1 MHALLAIR
9 NLVLEARVDGA
20 RRAVVER
27 LSLAVR
33 QNESMALVGESG
45 SGKSLTALAIM
56 GLLPEPAVTVAAG
69 SIELGGVDLLAV
81 LPRERRA
88 MTGRDVAMVF
98 QEPMTALN
106 PVVRVGDQIVEMI
119 RAHEPVSRRAA
130 RARVVDLLAMVRMP
144 EPTARLRAYPHQLSG
159 GQRQRVMIAMALA
172 CRPRLLIADEPT
184 TALDVTVQAR
194 ILALLRERQAE
205 LDMAMLFITHDL
217 GVVANVA
224 DRVAVIYCGQIAELG
239 PVERIYRSPA
249 HPYTRAL
256 LACVPDAARA
266 GGLLATIPGQLPA
279 PTDELTACR
288 FAPRCTLADE
298 GCRRTVPPRVA
309 VAAEHAAFC
318 HHPRTGHP
326 RTGHPRTGA
335 ES

>member
-1 MHALLAIR
+1 MRALLAIR
-9 NLVLEARVDGA
+9 DLVLEAQVDGA
-20 RRAVVER
+20 RRSVVER
-27 LSLAVR
+27 LSLDVHE
-33 QNESMALVGESG
+33 NESMALVGESG

-56 GLLPEPAVTVAAG
+56 GLLPEPAVTVAG
-69 SIELGGVDLLAV
+69 GRIELGGADLLA
-81 LPRERRA
+81 LPPRERRA

-106 PVVRVGDQIVEMI
+106 PVVRIGDQIVEMI
-119 RAHEPVSRRAA
+119 RAHEQVSRRAA
-130 RARVVDLLAMVRMP
+130 RARVVDLLAMVHMP
-144 EPTARLRAYPHQLSG
+144 EPAARLRAYAHQLSG

-224 DRVAVIYCGQIAELG
+224 DRVAVIYCGQIGECG

-256 LACVPDAARA
+256 LACVPDAARP
-266 GGLLATIPGQLPA
+266 GEPLATIPGQLPA
-279 PTDELTACR
+279 PADKLAACR
-288 FAPRCTLADE
+288 FAPRCALADE
-298 GCRRTVPPRVA
+298 GCRHIGPPAVA
-309 VAAEHAAFC
+309 VAGEHEAFC
-318 HHPRTGHP
+318 HHPRIE
-326 RTGHPRTGA
+326 A
-335 ES
+335 EP

>member
-1 MHALLAIR
+1 MQALLAIR

-88 MTGRDVAMVF
+88 MTGRDMAMVF

-106 PVVRVGDQIVEMI
+106 PVVRIGDQIVEMI

-224 DRVAVIYCGQIAELG
+224 DRVAVIYCGQIAECG

-266 GGLLATIPGQLPA
+266 GGLLATITGQLPA
-279 PTDELTACR
+279 PADELTACR
-288 FAPRCTLADE
+288 FAPRCALADE

-318 HHPRTGHP
+318 HHPRTG
-326 RTGHPRTGA
+326 A
-335 ES
+335 EP

>member
-1 MHALLAIR
+1 MQALLAIR
-9 NLVLEARVDGA
+9 DLVLEAQVDGA
-20 RRAVVER
+20 PRAVVER

-45 SGKSLTALAIM
+45 SGKTLTALAIM

-81 LPRERRA
+81 SARERRA

-106 PVVRVGDQIVEMI
+106 PVVRIGDQIVEMI

-130 RARVVDLLAMVRMP
+130 RARVEDLLAMVRMP

-224 DRVAVIYCGQIAELG
+224 DRVAVIYCGQIGECG
-239 PVERIYRSPA
+239 PVERIYRTPA

-256 LACVPDAARA
+256 LACVPDAGRA

-279 PTDELTACR
+279 PADGLTACR
-288 FAPRCTLADE
+288 FAPRCALADE
-298 GCRRTVPPRVA
+298 GCRRIVPHPVTIA
-309 VAAEHAAFC
+309 GQHEAFC
-318 HHPRTGHP
+318 HHPRTG
-326 RTGHPRTGA
+326 A
-335 ES
+335 EP

>member
-1 MHALLAIR
+1 MQALLAIR
-9 NLVLEARVDGA
+9 DLVLEARVDGA

-130 RARVVDLLAMVRMP
+130 RARVVDLLATVRMP

-224 DRVAVIYCGQIAELG
+224 DRVAVIYCGQIAEFG

-279 PTDELTACR
+279 PADELTACR
-288 FAPRCTLADE
+288 FAPRCTLADA

-326 RTGHPRTGA
+326 RTGA

>member
-1 MHALLAIR
+1 MQALLAIR
-9 NLVLEARVDGA
+9 NLVLEARVDGS

-224 DRVAVIYCGQIAELG
+224 DRVAVIYCGQIAEFG

-279 PTDELTACR
+279 PTEQLTACR

-318 HHPRTGHP
+318 HHPRTG
-326 RTGHPRTGA
+326 A